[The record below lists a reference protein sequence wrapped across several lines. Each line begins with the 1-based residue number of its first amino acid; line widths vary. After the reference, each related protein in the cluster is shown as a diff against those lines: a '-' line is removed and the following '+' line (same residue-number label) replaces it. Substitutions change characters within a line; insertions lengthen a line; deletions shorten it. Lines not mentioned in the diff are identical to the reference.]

1 MMRLATLARRI
12 AHVIGSAHAAQ
23 HAAPYT
29 VRPARIVHYRTP
41 GGSIHA
47 AK

>member
-1 MMRLATLARRI
+1 MIRLATLARRI

-29 VRPARIVHYRTP
+29 VRSARIVHYHTT

-47 AK
+47 DK